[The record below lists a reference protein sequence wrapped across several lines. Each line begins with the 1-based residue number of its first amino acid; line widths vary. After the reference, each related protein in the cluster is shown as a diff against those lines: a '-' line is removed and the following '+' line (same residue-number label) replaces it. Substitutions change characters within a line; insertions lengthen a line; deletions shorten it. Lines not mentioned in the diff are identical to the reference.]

1 MSQDPVFSSTDLRL
15 QPKGYL
21 RNKLAALLIVT
32 RPSPRQLARI
42 RTVR

>member
-1 MSQDPVFSSTDLRL
+1 MSQDPAFSSTDLRL

-21 RNKLAALLIVT
+21 RNKLAALIVT